1 MKMKSS
7 IRKRYLRF
15 LLPGIGL
22 LLALAFL
29 LLLFSGFG
37 FRYWFRK
44 PEALGELRADELR
57 GKYVTVPVSE
67 LGDSFLVFG
76 YQDDSGSTVVREQY
90 CLYLVDGQYL
100 IVRVT
105 EKDIP
110 KLTRWENAEDLVT
123 SGKVG
128 SLLEVNFGSFTGTVN
143 RMKDAEVLGRLRSW
157 LTAHQL
163 SGGTDNYS
171 GADISGYEGAAGGD
185 YTAYLDAAILPLVL
199 EIGYLGT
206 RSAGTVILL
215 TILALVLVL
224 LAILLGVSILLG
236 LWEKPAKAAVREYGL
251 KRLAGDYDLAGIAGD
266 SLRIGNDFLWVF
278 GTLTTHIYE
287 IRELV
292 WLYPRSRRL
301 EGGKKR
307 WSLVLKTEHG
317 EEDAAPLD
325 SEWAVEQA
333 IQTVIARGWPITVG
347 FDKEKQRLYKKDL
360 AAFRGRV
367 RNGTI

>member
-143 RMKDAEVLGRLRSW
+143 R
-157 LTAHQL
+157 
-163 SGGTDNYS
+163 
-171 GADISGYEGAAGGD
+171 AGGD

-206 RSAGTVILL
+206 RSAGTVTLF

-307 WSLVLKTEHG
+307 WSLVLKTEHR

-360 AAFRGRV
+360 AAFKGRV